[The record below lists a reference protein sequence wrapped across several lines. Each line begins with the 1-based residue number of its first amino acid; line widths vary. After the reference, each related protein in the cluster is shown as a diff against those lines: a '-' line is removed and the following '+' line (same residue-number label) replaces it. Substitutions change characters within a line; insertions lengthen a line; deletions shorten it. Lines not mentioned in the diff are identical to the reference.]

1 MINMDVA
8 DGVPVQCANPDCK
21 VAQDGRCI
29 EGIAD
34 LASCTHYGKAL
45 VLVERPKGTTA
56 APTAPG
62 LRLPGAEALARA
74 KAQIVLRDKPCNVI
88 SIVGPFD
95 SGKTSLIAGAYDLF
109 QHGPV
114 GGLAF
119 AGSSTLHSFERAC
132 HDTRRASQRK
142 KAGMERTPTGDAT
155 YFHLDLVQVGCQGKR
170 AALLANRSG
179 EDYMDAQ
186 SDPELA
192 NDFVELHRADIVT
205 VLADGERLLDLGLRH
220 QLRDDICLT
229 LRAFQE
235 AGATRT
241 SQRLAVVL
249 TKLDAVLEDGAKS
262 ERAARFFEG
271 IVEDVRN
278 QFSQHFMDIRS
289 FRVAASPQSSS
300 ARRGEGMVDLI
311 RYWMS
316 EPGRLRPIAVPEEE
330 PTATRAFGRLR
341 PLAVRGR
348 DE

>member
-1 MINMDVA
+1 MEVEEE
-8 DGVPVQCANPDCK
+8 VPVQCSNPECK

-34 LASCTHYGKAL
+34 LESCTHYGKAL
-45 VLVERPKGTTA
+45 VIIDRPKWTA
-56 APTAPG
+56 VTQPAPG
-62 LRLPGAEALARA
+62 VRLPGAEALARGD
-74 KAQIVLRDKPCNVI
+74 AQVVLRNQPCNVI

-95 SGKTSLIAGAYDLF
+95 SGKTSLIAGVFDLF

-114 GGLAF
+114 GGFAF

-132 HDTRRASQRK
+132 HDTRRASKRK

-170 AALLANRSG
+170 AALVANRSG

-186 SDPELA
+186 STPALA
-192 NDFVELHRADIVT
+192 DDFVELHRADIVT

-220 QLRDDICLT
+220 QVRDDICLT

-235 AGATRT
+235 SGATRS

-262 ERAARFFEG
+262 ERALQFFES
-271 IVEDVRN
+271 IVQDVGA
-278 QFSQHFMDIRS
+278 QFSQYFMDIQS

-300 ARRGEGMVDLI
+300 ARRGEGMVDLL

-316 EPGRLRPIAVPEEE
+316 EPGRLRPAEVPVAI
-330 PTATRAFGRLR
+330 PAAARSFGRLR
-341 PLAVRGR
+341 PLVREGH
-348 DE
+348 E